1 VGPRAGQPPTVVPL
15 RHYGRWLS
23 AIVVAALTALLVNAL
38 ATNEQFDYGAIR
50 TYLFSDVVLKG
61 VWNTLLLTLLAQAI
75 GVALGIVLAVM
86 RGSPNPV
93 LRVTSWVY
101 IWLFRGTPVLVQLI
115 FWFNLGLIFK
125 NVTIGIPGTDLN
137 LIDEPTNSVV
147 TPFAAALLGLA
158 LNEAAYMAEIVRGG
172 LLGVDRGQVEAASA
186 LGMTR
191 GLALRRILLPQAVRI
206 IIPPTGNETINML
219 KTTSIASVIAYNDL
233 LNQAKSI
240 YNETL
245 ETLELLVVASI
256 WYLAMTSV
264 LSVGQFFLERYY
276 GRSEAEHRDS
286 FCGVMRRALRL
297 RRPAAEAVA

>member
-1 VGPRAGQPPTVVPL
+1 VGPSRQPPTVVPL

-23 AIVVAALTALLVNAL
+23 AIVVAALAGLLIQAL
-38 ATNEQFDYGAIR
+38 ATNEQFDYGAIPK
-50 TYLFSDVVLKG
+50 YLFSDIVLKG
-61 VWNTLLLTLLAQAI
+61 VWSTLLLTVLAQAI
-75 GVALGIVLAVM
+75 GIGLGIVLAVM

-93 LRVTSWVY
+93 LRVTSWTYV
-101 IWLFRGTPVLVQLI
+101 WLFRGTPVLVQLI
-115 FWFNLGLIFK
+115 FWFNLGL
-125 NVTIGIPGTDLN
+125 N
-137 LIDEPTNSVV
+137 LIDEPTNSVI

-191 GLALRRILLPQAVRI
+191 GLALRRIVLPQAVRI

-256 WYLAMTSV
+256 WYLAMTSL
-264 LSVGQFFLERYY
+264 LSFGQFFLERYY
-276 GRSEAEHRDS
+276 GRSETDRREGFFS
-286 FCGVMRRALRL
+286 VLRRAFRM
-297 RRPAAEAVA
+297 RRPAEAAA